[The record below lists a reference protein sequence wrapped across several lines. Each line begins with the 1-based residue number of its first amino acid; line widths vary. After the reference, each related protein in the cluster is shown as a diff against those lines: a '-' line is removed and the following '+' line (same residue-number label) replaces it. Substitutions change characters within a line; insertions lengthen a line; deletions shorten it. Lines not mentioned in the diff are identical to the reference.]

1 MGFLSRL
8 FSFGSPPPEWAAFFS
23 PAAWKAFKGVLRRHL
38 RGLDTTF
45 DWTGGRIVIRLPGQG
60 ETQAGLSNLAQVCH
74 RSPEAEWPR
83 IVSSHFS
90 TLLGPNPD
98 TEEAERLRGDF
109 AAAREKLKVRIYP
122 GAALAV
128 MRESG
133 PVVREI
139 ADGLAAVLVLD
150 LEQTV
155 RSVARDD
162 VAGWNTP
169 DEELFEIGLANVK
182 AEGPLSSQRIPLEKG
197 GHIDLLGSDSFFAAS
212 HVLFLE
218 NYLPPGNRHGALAA
232 VPHRHAVL
240 MHAIESL
247 HAVVAVST
255 LASAAAGM
263 HREGPGSISPDVY
276 WWRPGRVLRI
286 PAEVKGKEIRI
297 TPPAEFL
304 DVLNGLPAPGPGGG

>member
-1 MGFLSRL
+1 MGFFSRL
-8 FSFGSPPPEWAAFFS
+8 FSSGSPPPEWAGFF
-23 PAAWKAFKGVLRRHL
+23 PAADWKAFKGVLQQHL
-38 RGLDTTF
+38 RGLDASF
-45 DWTGGRIVIRLPGQG
+45 DWPGGRIVIRLPGQG

-74 RSPEAEWPR
+74 QNPRADWPR
-83 IVSSHFS
+83 IVSGHFS

-109 AAAREKLKVRIYP
+109 EAAREKLKVPIYP
-122 GAALAV
+122 GEALEV
-128 MRESG
+128 MRASG

-155 RSVARDD
+155 RSVGRDD
-162 VAGWNTP
+162 VSGWKKP
-169 DEELFEIGLANVK
+169 DDELFEIGLANVK
-182 AEGPLSSQRIPLEKG
+182 ADGPLSAERVALEKG

-247 HAVVAVST
+247 HAVIAVST

-286 PAEVKGKEIRI
+286 PTEVKGKEIRI